1 MTHPR
6 LLVCG
11 FGSFPAAP
19 RNPAAAVVE
28 ALAQDAWAPQGV
40 VLDCLC
46 LPVAWTGSVET
57 VQAALGARPADAVLV
72 VGVATDADA
81 FRVETV
87 ARNRAARAKPD
98 HAGATWE
105 GSVIRSD
112 GPGALASTAP
122 TEDMLGALIGAN
134 LAARLSDDAGDYLC
148 NFTLYRLLAEAA
160 APSVGFLHVPQARE
174 FSDQATTSLAEI
186 DQAVRASIRAMA
198 DALSRPAAERRRA

>member
-19 RNPAAAVVE
+19 RNPAAVVVE
-28 ALAQDAWAPQGV
+28 ALAQEAWSPRGV
-40 VLDCLC
+40 EMDYLSLS
-46 LPVAWTGSVET
+46 VAWTGSVEAI
-57 VQAALGARPADAVLV
+57 QAALAERPADAVLV
-72 VGVATDADA
+72 VGVATDSDA

-87 ARNRAARAKPD
+87 GRNRAARAKPD

-112 GPGALASTAP
+112 GPGALAATAP
-122 TEDMLGALIGAN
+122 TDEMLGALIGSN

-174 FSDQATTSLAEI
+174 FADRASSCLAEI
-186 DQAVRASIRAMA
+186 DQAVRASVRAMA
-198 DALSRPAAERRRA
+198 DALSRPVAERRRA